1 MLRNILAR
9 STDTFPS
16 NFMRRLPPLFFLTLA
31 LAAGPAAARG
41 PARADTTLAAPLPP
55 PAAAAAVRQPATG
68 RLAELRRQHDFQY
81 VDVRQG
87 PTQPSLWQRLLAW
100 LWRLLAGSRD
110 TQGGRTTGDILF
122 YGLVVAALVYGVL
135 KFLQVDLTR
144 MFGRAPRGLP
154 LGYEE
159 GQENIHELDFDQT
172 IAQAEAAGNRRLA
185 LRLGYLQLL
194 KQLTDRDFIAW
205 QPDKTNHD
213 YLRELA
219 ARYPAARPAFAE
231 LTRQFEY
238 VWYGELPLTAA
249 GYRTAREAQ
258 QQLARQLRE
267 ARPLAA

>member
-1 MLRNILAR
+1 
-9 STDTFPS
+9 
-16 NFMRRLPPLFFLTLA
+16 MRRLPLLFLLTLA

-55 PAAAAAVRQPATG
+55 PAAAVAVRRPATG
-68 RLAELRRQHDFQY
+68 RLGELRGQHDFQY
-81 VDVRQG
+81 RDVRQA
-87 PTQPSLWQRLLAW
+87 PARASLWQRLLAW
-100 LWRLLAGSRD
+100 LWRWLARSRE
-110 TQGGRTTGDILF
+110 TVGGRTVGDVFF
-122 YGLVVAALVYGVL
+122 YGLLVAALVYGVL

-144 MFGRAPRGLP
+144 LFGRAPRALP
-154 LGYEE
+154 LAYEE
-159 GQENIHELDFDQT
+159 GQENIHELDFNQT

-219 ARYPAARPAFAE
+219 ARYPTARPAFAE

-238 VWYGELPLTAA
+238 VWYGELPLTAT

-267 ARPLAA
+267 ARPVGIGAEG

>member
-1 MLRNILAR
+1 MSINSAGNR
-9 STDTFPS
+9 
-16 NFMRRLPPLFFLTLA
+16 MRRLPLLLFLPLA
-31 LAAGPAAARG
+31 LATGPAAAQG
-41 PARADTTLAAPLPP
+41 PADTTLAAPLPP
-55 PAAAAAVRQPATG
+55 PAAVAAVRRPVAA
-68 RLAELRRQHDFQY
+68 RLGELRGQHDFQY
-81 VDVRQG
+81 RDVREE
-87 PTQPSLWQRLLAW
+87 PTRPSLWQRLLAW

-110 TQGGRTTGDILF
+110 TQGGRTTGDVLF
-122 YGLVVAALVYGVL
+122 YGLLVAALVYGVL

-144 MFGRAPRGLP
+144 LFGRAPRGLP

-159 GQENIHELDFDQT
+159 GQENIHELNFEEN
-172 IAQAEAAGNRRLA
+172 IAQAEATGNRRLA

-213 YLRELA
+213 YLAELA

-249 GYRTAREAQ
+249 AYRTAREAQ
-258 QQLARQLRE
+258 QLLARQLRE